1 MHVPE
6 EARRGL
12 DGYTTS
18 KKVPLLTVLK
28 EIVHGGGGWGE
39 HLLFERNIS
48 DYIYMKIYIMKI

>member
-28 EIVHGGGGWGE
+28 EIVHGGGGNTCYLKE
-39 HLLFERNIS
+39 IFQI
-48 DYIYMKIYIMKI
+48 IYI

>member
-28 EIVHGGGGWGE
+28 EIVHGGGGGGNTCYLKE
-39 HLLFERNIS
+39 IFQI
-48 DYIYMKIYIMKI
+48 IYI